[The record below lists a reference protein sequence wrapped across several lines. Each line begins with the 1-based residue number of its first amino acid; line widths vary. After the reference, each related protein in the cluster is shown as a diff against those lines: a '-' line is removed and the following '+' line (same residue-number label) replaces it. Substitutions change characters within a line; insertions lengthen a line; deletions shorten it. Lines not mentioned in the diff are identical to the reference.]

1 MTDDKLMQIAL
12 NALEECYDVQA
23 YPANGETIQDDAIKA
38 LRARLAQPETYP
50 ENFIDALRFEAALAQ
65 PEPEPVAWWHD
76 RGDVVDLNVS
86 GHGTPL
92 YFAPPKKEWVGLTD
106 AEREEATGWSVEHI
120 EAKLKDKNENSK
132 RT

>member
-1 MTDDKLMQIAL
+1 MTDRELLQKAL
-12 NALEECYDVQA
+12 DALELTGVEYLTSQ
-23 YPANGETIQDDAIKA
+23 EIEHLDALEIA
-38 LRARLAQPETYP
+38 LRAR
-50 ENFIDALRFEAALAQ
+50 LAQ

-106 AEREEATGWSVEHI
+106 AEIMDACSSVWASHPIEVGRVV
-120 EAKLKDKNENSK
+120 EAKLKEKNAC
-132 RT
+132 